1 MSTGTIYPEPSG
13 GDVVQAFRDAHQAA
27 RDALSCLTPDELY
40 RRLFGAEPKQLAL
53 PPPDRRGEP

>member
-1 MSTGTIYPEPSG
+1 MSTRIIYPEPGG

-40 RRLFGAEPKQLAL
+40 RRLFGSEPKQLAL
-53 PPPDRRGEP
+53 PPPEGRP